1 MNRIRAALPWRKKTY
16 YGDSDSTGYCSSSD
30 VSKALSDSQFILRPN
45 TALLS
50 SSYSNGTNYYALDY
64 TENSRKRDKGSTIT
78 SRSSTISSTT
88 FKSHSM
94 NLPADDE
101 GSGELE
107 DDEAS
112 TIRANSVRQV
122 PMMPKLTSI
131 KHLMTTSSD
140 ASSSSEVLQEEI
152 EDDTA
157 TLEEVS
163 TMEYSDEDDDITL
176 DIVPRRKEYRNSSF
190 RSFPFSYQL
199 MESEMDR
206 LFDMMQVDEQLP
218 STSSTSNHSG
228 SCSNRKKRLLI
239 REPTSTI
246 YYHDISS
253 SEAPPPPPRPSLART
268 ESVPRSI
275 LKNNTSSFA
284 IYEEIYGDH
293 LTPPPTDIRPQLPDR
308 PIMAFQQFPPC
319 TTFQPRLPQRLPSVR
334 RRKKMPSLHHSTSF
348 ASYFRR
354 KK

>member
-50 SSYSNGTNYYALDY
+50 SSYSNGTNYYALTY
-64 TENSRKRDKGSTIT
+64 TDNSRRPKDKGSTIT

-88 FKSHSM
+88 FKSHSL
-94 NLPADDE
+94 NTSADGDDE
-101 GSGELE
+101 DDE
-107 DDEAS
+107 DEAS
-112 TIRANSVRQV
+112 TIRANSVKQV
-122 PMMPKLTSI
+122 PMMPKLTSL
-131 KHLMTTSSD
+131 KHLMTE
-140 ASSSSEVLQEEI
+140 SSSEELPPQHEEM
-152 EDDTA
+152 EDDVA

-163 TMEYSDEDDDITL
+163 MEYDDDEDDDVTL
-176 DIVPRRKEYRNSSF
+176 DIPPRREYRNSSF

-206 LFDMMQVDEQLP
+206 LFDMMQVDEQIP
-218 STSSTSNHSG
+218 STSHSSN
-228 SCSNRKKRLLI
+228 SNDSRKKRLLI

-246 YYHDISS
+246 YYHDVSS
-253 SEAPPPPPRPSLART
+253 SEAPPPRPFLQRT

-275 LKNNTSSFA
+275 LKNSSSFA

-293 LTPPPTDIRPQLPDR
+293 LTPPPIDIRPQLPER

-319 TTFQPRLPQRLPSVR
+319 NTFQPRLPQRMPSVR

-354 KK
+354 RK

>member
-1 MNRIRAALPWRKKTY
+1 MFRAY

-50 SSYSNGTNYYALDY
+50 SSYSNCTNYYALDY
-64 TENSRKRDKGSTIT
+64 SDNPRTKDKGSTVT

-94 NLPADDE
+94 TTAADGDDE
-101 GSGELE
+101 RDGGD

-112 TIRANSVRQV
+112 TIRANSVRHV

-131 KHLMTTSSD
+131 KHLMTE
-140 ASSSSEVLQEEI
+140 SSSSEELPQHEEV
-152 EDDTA
+152 EDDVA

-163 TMEYSDEDDDITL
+163 MSYDDDEVTL
-176 DIVPRRKEYRNSSF
+176 DIPPRREFRNSSF

-206 LFDMMQVDEQLP
+206 LFDMMQVDEQVP
-218 STSSTSNHSG
+218 STSNSSNSA
-228 SCSNRKKRLLI
+228 CSRRKRLLI

-246 YYHDISS
+246 YYHDISC
-253 SEAPPPPPRPSLART
+253 SEASPPPPRPSLTRT

-275 LKNNTSSFA
+275 LKNSSSFA

-293 LTPPPTDIRPQLPDR
+293 LTPPPMDIRPQLPDR

-319 TTFQPRLPQRLPSVR
+319 TAFQPRLPQRLPSVR

-348 ASYFRR
+348 ASYFR
-354 KK
+354 KKKL

>member
-64 TENSRKRDKGSTIT
+64 TESSRRQKDKGSTIT

-94 NLPADDE
+94 NTTAADGDDE
-101 GSGELE
+101 GGDVE

-122 PMMPKLTSI
+122 PMMPKLTSL
-131 KHLMTTSSD
+131 KHLMTESSC
-140 ASSSSEVLQEEI
+140 SSEELPQHEEI
-152 EDDTA
+152 EDDVA

-163 TMEYSDEDDDITL
+163 MEYDDDEEDDDITL
-176 DIVPRRKEYRNSSF
+176 DIPVARREYRNSSF

-206 LFDMMQVDEQLP
+206 LFDMMQVDEQIP
-218 STSSTSNHSG
+218 STSSSN
-228 SCSNRKKRLLI
+228 SNDSRLKKRLLI
-239 REPTSTI
+239 REQPTSKI
-246 YYHDISS
+246 YYHDIST
-253 SEAPPPPPRPSLART
+253 SEATPPPRPTLTRT

-275 LKNNTSSFA
+275 LKNSTSFA

-308 PIMAFQQFPPC
+308 PILMAFQQFPPC
-319 TTFQPRLPQRLPSVR
+319 TTFQPRQRLPSVR

-354 KK
+354 RK

>member
-1 MNRIRAALPWRKKTY
+1 MNRIRAAFPWRKKSY

-64 TENSRKRDKGSTIT
+64 TEGSRKKDKGTIT
-78 SRSSTISSTT
+78 SRTSTISSTT
-88 FKSHSM
+88 FQSQ
-94 NLPADDE
+94 NPPE
-101 GSGELE
+101 EPE

-122 PMMPKLTSI
+122 PMLQELTSI
-131 KHLMTTSSD
+131 KHLMSE
-140 ASSSSEVLQEEI
+140 AS
-152 EDDTA
+152 ED
-157 TLEEVS
+157 TLDE
-163 TMEYSDEDDDITL
+163 MESDDDVTL
-176 DIVPRRKEYRNSSF
+176 DVIPDRRDHRNSSF
-190 RSFPFSYQL
+190 RSFPFSYEL

-206 LFDMMQVDEQLP
+206 MFDMMQVDDQIP
-218 STSSTSNHSG
+218 STSHSSRSTD
-228 SCSNRKKRLLI
+228 SNRKKRFMI

-246 YYHDISS
+246 YYHE
-253 SEAPPPPPRPSLART
+253 EATPPPRPSLMRT

-275 LKNNTSSFA
+275 LKNSSSFA

-293 LTPPPTDIRPQLPDR
+293 LTPPPIDIRPQLPDR

-319 TTFQPRLPQRLPSVR
+319 TTFQPRLPSVR

-354 KK
+354 RK

>member
-1 MNRIRAALPWRKKTY
+1 MNRIRAALPWRKKNY

-50 SSYSNGTNYYALDY
+50 SSYSNGTNYYALDC
-64 TENSRKRDKGSTIT
+64 TERSRLKEKGGTVT
-78 SRSSTISSTT
+78 SRTSTVSSTT

-94 NLPADDE
+94 STAADCDYEGEDE
-101 GSGELE
+101 ST
-107 DDEAS
+107 

-131 KHLMTTSSD
+131 KHLMTE
-140 ASSSSEVLQEEI
+140 SSSEELPQHDEM
-152 EDDTA
+152 EDDVA

-163 TMEYSDEDDDITL
+163 MEYDDEDDDDVTL
-176 DIVPRRKEYRNSSF
+176 DIVPRREYRNSSF

-206 LFDMMQVDEQLP
+206 LFDMMQVDEQIP
-218 STSSTSNHSG
+218 
-228 SCSNRKKRLLI
+228 K
-239 REPTSTI
+239 PTSTI

-253 SEAPPPPPRPSLART
+253 SEASPPPPRPSITRT

-275 LKNNTSSFA
+275 LKNSSSFA

-293 LTPPPTDIRPQLPDR
+293 LTPPPIDIRPQLPVR

-319 TTFQPRLPQRLPSVR
+319 TTFQPRLIQRLPSVR

-348 ASYFRR
+348 ASYFRKR
-354 KK
+354 K